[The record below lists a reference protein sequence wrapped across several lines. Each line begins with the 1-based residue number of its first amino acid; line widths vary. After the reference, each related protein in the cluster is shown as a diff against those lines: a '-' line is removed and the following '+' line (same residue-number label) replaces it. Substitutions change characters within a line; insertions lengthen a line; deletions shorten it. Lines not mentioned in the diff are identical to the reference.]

1 VRNRRLF
8 STAKPAG
15 ADCGLQPS
23 LIASREC
30 VRPGIG
36 SWALLVSHW
45 NVAIF
50 NVEVRRLET
59 ISPAQ
64 RPKSELPELVASL
77 SKDSAP
83 CQPPDFGAGP
93 PIFPW
98 LYGCGAATNPNP
110 HRIHGTQSTLP
121 N

>member
-1 VRNRRLF
+1 MRKGRLF
-8 STAKPAG
+8 SNAKPAG

-36 SWALLVSHW
+36 SCVLLVSHW
-45 NVAIF
+45 NVATF

-77 SKDSAP
+77 SKDSAL
-83 CQPPDFGAGP
+83 CQPPEFGAGP

-98 LYGCGAATNPNP
+98 RYCYGAATNP